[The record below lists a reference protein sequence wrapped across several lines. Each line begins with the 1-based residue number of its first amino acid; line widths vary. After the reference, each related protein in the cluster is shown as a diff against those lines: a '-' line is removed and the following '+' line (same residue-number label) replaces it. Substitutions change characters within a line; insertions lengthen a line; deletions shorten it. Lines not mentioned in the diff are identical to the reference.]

1 MKNMAFSLTTE
12 QVRNGTKTVTRRL
25 GSADFRP
32 GERRMAIEKGQG
44 LKKGEHVKRI
54 RIIECVSNQHEPLF
68 KLLADPDYGRQ
79 ESIRECFPDMDG
91 LAFMEFFC
99 RANGVSRRCAPNR
112 IEFKYIT

>member
-1 MKNMAFSLTTE
+1 MAFSLTTQ
-12 QVRNGTKTVTRRL
+12 QVRDGTKTVTRRL

-44 LKKGEHVKRI
+44 LKKGQHVTRI
-54 RIIECVSNQHEPLF
+54 RVIECVSNRREPLF
-68 KLLADPDYGRQ
+68 KLLADPDYGKSEAQ
-79 ESIRECFPDMDG
+79 REGFPDMDG
-91 LAFMEFFC
+91 LQFVEFFC